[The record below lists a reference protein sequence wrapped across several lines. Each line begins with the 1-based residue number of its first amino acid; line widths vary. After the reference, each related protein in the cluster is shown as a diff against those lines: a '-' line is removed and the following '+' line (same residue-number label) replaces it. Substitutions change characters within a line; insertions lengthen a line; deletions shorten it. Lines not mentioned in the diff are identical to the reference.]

1 MSSEARPRVT
11 IGDVGATRELSVENP
26 GRRRSNC
33 PWLGIVLWLAV
44 LIAPVGVDAQE
55 TPGTFEFSF
64 SNPGA
69 RSLGLGGAFAGLAD
83 DATAAFANPAGLVQL
98 LRPEVSVEGRHWS
111 YSTPFT
117 EGGRY
122 EGEPTGLGLD
132 TTQGLRIGRSAEDLS
147 GLSFLSFVYPS
158 GNWSFAVYRHQLAQ
172 FRAQTETQGLF
183 HLVGPDDARDIDRRW
198 FTDLDVVSYGI
209 SGALRIGDR
218 ISLGLGLVY
227 FDGRLDAPFQWYYP
241 NDGSL
246 QGIFGP
252 NSFLP
257 ERLFADG
264 TMEFDGTDWGFN
276 CGFLWSMS
284 EQWSVGGFFR
294 QGPLFDLYFGV
305 QAGPQWEAIDASI
318 PDGTLILGVTGPF
331 KLPDVYGLGVSY
343 RSRGGHWSVGFEW
356 DRVEYSSIFD
366 RFEPTLVGGIDQDA
380 DLEVQLAADDA
391 DELHIG
397 AEYAALES
405 NPVIAVRV
413 GAWLD
418 PDHRFHS
425 TRAGT
430 SDGDLEHR
438 ALFPRGDD
446 EIHVAVG
453 VGVALRNFQI
463 DLGAD
468 FSDLVDTFSLSVI
481 FSF

>member
-1 MSSEARPRVT
+1 VGVVRVLTVEAPGRPRS
-11 IGDVGATRELSVENP
+11 IYR
-26 GRRRSNC
+26 
-33 PWLGIVLWLAV
+33 WLGFGLWLAA
-44 LIAPVGVDAQE
+44 LIVPRGGDAQE
-55 TPGTFEFSF
+55 TPATFEFSF

-122 EGEPTGLGLD
+122 EGPPTGFGLD
-132 TTQGLRIGRSAEDLS
+132 TTPGLRTGRSTEDLS
-147 GLSFLSFVYPS
+147 GLSFLSFAYPS

-172 FRAQTETQGLF
+172 FRARTETQGFF

-227 FDGRLDAPFQWYYP
+227 FDGRLDAPFEWYYP
-241 NDGSL
+241 DDASL

-257 ERLFADG
+257 ERLFGHG
-264 TMEFDGTDWGFN
+264 TMAFDGTDWGFN
-276 CGFLWSMS
+276 CGFLWSLS
-284 EQWSVGGFFR
+284 EQWSIGGFFR
-294 QGPLFDLYFGV
+294 QGPRFDLYFGIR
-305 QAGPQWEAIDASI
+305 AGPQWEAIDPSV
-318 PDGTLILGVTGPF
+318 PDGTALLEVTGPF
-331 KLPDVYGLGVSY
+331 HLPDVYGLGVSF
-343 RSRGGHWSVGFEW
+343 RSRSGHWSVGFEW

-366 RFEPTLVGGIDQDA
+366 RFQATQIGGVDDQA
-380 DLEVQLAADDA
+380 DLEVQLGADDA

-397 AEYAALES
+397 AEYAVLES
-405 NPVIAVRV
+405 SPVIAIRL

-425 TRAGT
+425 TRVGD
-430 SDGDLEHR
+430 SDGELEHR

-453 VGVALRNFQI
+453 VGLALTNFQI

-468 FSDLVDTFSLSVI
+468 FSDLVDTVSLSVI